1 MKHRLNLDIKG
12 QNYAL
17 LKEIFKIMDSRE
29 TSKILASFGF
39 KNLDKQVFTFKIIFI
54 SMFFGL
60 DIPFI
65 SSELES
71 KEKLRKYFNIS
82 EVWSA
87 NQVYITLSLQNPN
100 NLMKA
105 LNRI

>member
-1 MKHRLNLDIKG
+1 MKHRLNLDIKDP
-12 QNYAL
+12 NYAL